1 MRAAESWAKERG
13 ATRSFLNT
21 YAHSPSAVP
30 FYEQAMG
37 YAPNITGYW
46 KQL

>member
-13 ATRSFLNT
+13 ATRAFLNT
-21 YAHSPSAVP
+21 YAYSPSAVP
-30 FYEQAMG
+30 FYEQRMG
-37 YAPNITGYW
+37 YAPNIAGYW